1 MTKQKRPTK
10 NNCKYMRTKYNWT
23 PNDYDMEFP
32 VEEIPSNIP
41 TEDTT
46 NLTLR
51 LQKKF
56 PLTKNIH
63 LYLNEDNRTLKNTIT
78 AHTQLYITPNNTTK
92 EVKIL

>member
-10 NNCKYMRTKYNWT
+10 NNCKYMRTRHNWT
-23 PNDYDMEFP
+23 PADYDLTFP
-32 VEEIPSNIP
+32 IEEIPSNIP

-56 PLTKNIH
+56 PITKNIH
-63 LYLNEDNRTLKNTIT
+63 LYLNEDNRTLKNNLTT
-78 AHTQLYITPNNTTK
+78 HTQLYITTNNTTK
-92 EVKIL
+92 EVKLL